1 MKRKFLALF
10 LIAYLIAFAAPFIAG
25 AATTTST
32 SDAWTSDGL
41 CKDTMAAH
49 EITGDTSNLAK
60 NEDYQSWK
68 KDFES
73 SYVELYSTA
82 SCGTPNDT
90 THLLEKGD
98 CSITDPND
106 STSKAKII
114 TEIAEPIAPNVTL
127 DINTKVI
134 DVYQGQCCLAY
145 YPNSDGSMT
154 CPDVRTIYADTYENC
169 AANGINCNQR
179 QWLIASSGIGL
190 LKLFV
195 KQVYT
200 WGAFSV
206 GSIAVGTII
215 FQGIKISLSG
225 VSGDVSEAKTKI
237 FQAIAGIVLL
247 FVSSLIL
254 YTINPDFFS

>member
-10 LIAYLIAFAAPFIAG
+10 LIAYLIAFAAPFVVG
-25 AATTTST
+25 AETTTST

-41 CKDTMAAH
+41 CKNTVTAH
-49 EITGDTSNLAK
+49 QITGDTGNLSK

-68 KDFES
+68 ADFES
-73 SYVELYSTA
+73 SYVEKYSTA
-82 SCGTPNDT
+82 TCGTPNGVT
-90 THLLEKGD
+90 QLLEKGD
-98 CSITDPND
+98 CSMNKQIV
-106 STSKAKII
+106 
-114 TEIAEPIAPNVTL
+114 TEIAEPIAPNVQL
-127 DINTKVI
+127 DENTQVI
-134 DVYQGQCCLAY
+134 TVYQGQCCLAY
-145 YPNSDGSMT
+145 YPNSDGSMI

-200 WGAFSV
+200 WGAFAV
-206 GSIAVGTII
+206 GSMAVGTII

>member
-10 LIAYLIAFAAPFIAG
+10 LTAYLIAFATPFIA
-25 AATTTST
+25 AAETTTSPKICT
-32 SDAWTSDGL
+32 FDSYEFDSSSSVASEDEGYQAWAATFEKQYATMYDSSTCGL
-41 CKDTMAAH
+41 
-49 EITGDTSNLAK
+49 
-60 NEDYQSWK
+60 
-68 KDFES
+68 
-73 SYVELYSTA
+73 
-82 SCGTPNDT
+82 PNKT
-90 THLLEKGD
+90 TNLLEKGD
-98 CSITDPND
+98 CSMTDPND
-106 STSKAKII
+106 PESKAKII
-114 TEIAEPIAPNVTL
+114 TEISEPIAPNVTL
-127 DINTKVI
+127 DKNTQVI
-134 DVYQGQCCLAY
+134 TVYQGECCLSY
-145 YPNSDGSMT
+145 STSSGVIT
-154 CPDVRTIYADTYENC
+154 CNDVRTIYADTYSNC
-169 AANGINCNQR
+169 TDNGINCNQR